1 LFSFGS
7 LAFVSPWLLLGLL
20 LLPLLWWLLKLTP
33 PAPKN
38 HRFAA
43 VLFLFGLD
51 NQEKVPA
58 SAPWWLV
65 FVRLLAIG
73 FLFLGLAQPLI
84 NPDKVLP
91 GRGPVLLVVDNGWAS
106 ARNWSARH
114 THLQGI
120 VAQADREGRTIV
132 VLATA
137 PSETGKPPQR
147 SGILRAADAKSLI
160 ETLKPLPWPVDRA
173 GAIVALKGFKPDSS
187 ISAIWMSNGLH
198 DKNVSALAQMLQRLG
213 SLRVIE
219 PSVAQ
224 LPYKLLPPVVSSSDL
239 EVSAERVATPRPG
252 RVKLRASS
260 DSNRQ
265 IAQTE
270 LVFHPNKSVAKA
282 VIKIPVEMR
291 NKIDR
296 IQLHGSHGAAAVILM
311 DIRWQKRPV
320 GLASVSL
327 RDAEV
332 SFLSDQYY
340 IQKAL
345 DPFSDIIVG
354 KIDQLIGSGR
364 AVIVVPDSYPIS
376 PPEIK
381 ALRQWVK
388 AGGMV
393 LRFAGERLAR
403 SMNDKFVPVPLR
415 RGGRILGGAM
425 RWSEPATL
433 APFSRKS
440 PFFGLKTTDEI
451 TILRQVLARP
461 SLELG
466 EKTWARL
473 SDGTPMVTADRR
485 GKGWLV
491 LVHTTAGMRWS
502 TLPLSGLF
510 VEMLRRI
517 VSVSKGVAGDAASGV
532 PLAPVS
538 SLDGFGSLVSPTPV
552 AQSIKP
558 GELEKTS
565 VGPTRPPGYYGA
577 GDYRRSLNLS
587 PGLASL
593 KRMEGLPSG
602 VDRGAFSTPSVW
614 DLKPWLLLISF
625 LLLVGDGLITLIMRG
640 LLPDFSLIGR
650 RLKGAG
656 PSAFSIILVV
666 FLFGFV
672 LDARA
677 QDAGRNDAF
686 ILKAVRGTHLAYIM
700 TGNPDVDLV
709 SHAGLRGLSNVL
721 AARTAVEP
729 GDPIGVDVERDELS
743 LFPLIYWPISTSQTL
758 LSDKA
763 IERVNRY
770 MATGGT
776 ILFDTRDQNLEG
788 GSSANKQMLRALAR
802 GLSLPPLEPVPDGH
816 VLTKSFY
823 LLIDFPG
830 RWDGGLLWVERG
842 GSAERDQVSRVIT
855 GSNNWAAA
863 WAVDIAGRPQFAVV
877 PGGEA
882 QRELAFRV
890 GVNLVMYVM
899 TGNYKSDQVHAKH
912 ILERVGE

>member
-1 LFSFGS
+1 MLSIGS

-38 HRFAA
+38 QRFAA
-43 VLFLFGLD
+43 IRLLFGLE
-51 NQEKVPA
+51 NQEKTPA

-65 FVRLLAIG
+65 LIRLAAMG
-73 FLFLGLAQPLI
+73 FLILGLAQPLI
-84 NPDKVLP
+84 NPDKALP
-91 GRGPVLLVVDNGWAS
+91 GSGPVLLVVDNGWAS
-106 ARNWSARH
+106 ARSWSARH
-114 THLQGI
+114 ANLQGI

-137 PSETGKPPQR
+137 PSEAGKPPQH
-147 SGILRAADAKSLI
+147 SGVLRAADAKGLI
-160 ETLKPLPWPVDRA
+160 DILKPLPWPVDRK
-173 GAIVALKGFKPDSS
+173 GAIASLKDFKPDGSV
-187 ISAIWMSNGLH
+187 SAIWMSNGLH
-198 DKNVSALAQMLQRLG
+198 DKHVPALAQMLQRLG

-224 LPYKLLPPVVSSSDL
+224 LPYKLLPPSVGSSELVVS
-239 EVSAERVATPRPG
+239 VERVATPRPS
-252 RVKLRASS
+252 RVTLRASTG
-260 DSNRQ
+260 DNRQ

-270 LVFHPNKSVAKA
+270 VVFRPNKNVAKA

-291 NKIDR
+291 NKVDR
-296 IQLHGSHGAAAVILM
+296 IDLLGSHGAAAVILM
-311 DIRWQKRPV
+311 DSRWQRRPV

-345 DPFSDIIVG
+345 EPFSDIIVG
-354 KIDQLIGSGR
+354 KIEQLLGSGR

-381 ALRQWVK
+381 ALGEWVK
-388 AGGMV
+388 GGGMV
-393 LRFAGERLAR
+393 LRFAGARLAR
-403 SMNDKFVPVPLR
+403 STQDKFVPVPLR

-425 RWSEPATL
+425 RWSKPATL
-433 APFSRKS
+433 AQFGRKS
-440 PFFGLKTTDEI
+440 PFYGLKPTGEI

-461 SLELG
+461 SLDLG

-473 SDGTPMVTADRR
+473 SDGTPLVTADRR

-491 LVHTTAGMRWS
+491 LVHTTAGIRWS

-517 VSVSKGVAGDAASGV
+517 VSVSKGVAGNTASGA

-558 GELEKTS
+558 SELERKP
-565 VGPTRPPGYYGA
+565 VGPTTPPGYYGA
-577 GDYRRSLNLS
+577 GDYRRALNLS
-587 PGLASL
+587 PSLASL

-602 VDRGAFSTPSVW
+602 VDRGAFRSHSVW
-614 DLKPWLLLISF
+614 DLKPWLLLIAL
-625 LLLVGDGLITLIMRG
+625 LLLVADGAIALIMRG
-640 LLPDFSLIGR
+640 LMPGFGFMAR
-650 RLKGAG
+650 RLRETGRNVV
-656 PSAFSIILVV
+656 PLILIIC
-666 FLFGFV
+666 FFGFAF
-672 LDARA
+672 DARA
-677 QDAGRNDAF
+677 QDAGPNDAF
-686 ILKAVRGTHLAYIM
+686 VLKAVRGTHLAYVT
-700 TGNPDVDLV
+700 TGDPEVDLV

-729 GDPIGVDVERDELS
+729 GDPIAVDVERDDLS
-743 LFPLIYWPISTSQTL
+743 LFPILYWPISVSQTP
-758 LSDKA
+758 LSEKA
-763 IERVNRY
+763 IERVNRF

-776 ILFDTRDQNLEG
+776 ILFDTRDQNLG
-788 GSSANKQMLRALAR
+788 GGNSANRQMLRVLAR

-823 LLIDFPG
+823 LLVDFPG

-855 GSNNWAAA
+855 GSNSWAAA
-863 WAVDIAGRPQFAVV
+863 WAVDSAGRPQFAVV

-882 QRELAFRV
+882 QREAAFRF